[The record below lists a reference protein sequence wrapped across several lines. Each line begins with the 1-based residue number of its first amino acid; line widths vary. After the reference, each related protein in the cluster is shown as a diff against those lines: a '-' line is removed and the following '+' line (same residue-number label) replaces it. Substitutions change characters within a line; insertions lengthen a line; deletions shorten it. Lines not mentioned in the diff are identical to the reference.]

1 MSRNQVTSF
10 APASIGNVGPG
21 FDVFGVALKGLGDH
35 VVMTRT
41 PEPGVKIL
49 GIEGDLG
56 RLPLAADKNTA
67 GLAAKNVLD
76 ICRNKGDIFGVEL
89 ILKKGLP
96 INSGL
101 GSSGASAAAAA
112 RAVSKLTDVELF
124 DEELLAACVEA
135 EAGVAGYHADNVAPS
150 LLGGFVIV
158 ESYEPL
164 TTIRL
169 VPPVDI
175 PIGIIKP
182 EIEVAT
188 KEARD
193 LVPELITI
201 NSMIHNLARST
212 SMVAHLLRG
221 DVKAFGR
228 AIRDIIVEPARA
240 SLVPG
245 FFEAKQSLLDA
256 GALGCSLSGSGPS
269 LFYVTS
275 DRESLNSISKEAI
288 NAFSEQN
295 IKAHFISTGI
305 DITGSIEVINE

>member
-21 FDVFGVALKGLGDH
+21 FDVFGLALKGLGDH

-56 RLPLAADKNTA
+56 RLPLASDKNTA
-67 GLAAKNVLD
+67 GLAAKNVLE
-76 ICRNKGDIFGVEL
+76 ICRNKGDTFGVEL
-89 ILKKGLP
+89 DSKKGLP

-101 GSSGASAAAAA
+101 GSSGASAAAAKP
-112 RAVSKLTDVELF
+112 VSKLTDVELF

-158 ESYEPL
+158 EELSTFNDYSL
-164 TTIRL
+164 SAA
-169 VPPVDI
+169 VDI

-201 NSMIHNLARST
+201 NSMIHNLAKVYFYGGSFIER
-212 SMVAHLLRG
+212 RC
-221 DVKAFGR
+221 K
-228 AIRDIIVEPARA
+228 IIWQGYSRYY
-240 SLVPG
+240 
-245 FFEAKQSLLDA
+245 
-256 GALGCSLSGSGPS
+256 C
-269 LFYVTS
+269 
-275 DRESLNSISKEAI
+275 
-288 NAFSEQN
+288 
-295 IKAHFISTGI
+295 
-305 DITGSIEVINE
+305 

>member
-21 FDVFGVALKGLGDH
+21 FDVFGLALKGLGDH
-35 VVMTRT
+35 VIMTRT

-56 RLPLAADKNTA
+56 RLPLASDKNTA
-67 GLAAKNVLD
+67 GLAAKNVLE
-76 ICRNKGDIFGVEL
+76 ICRNKGDTFGVEL

-158 ESYEPL
+158 ESYQPL

-221 DVKAFGR
+221 DVKSFGR

-245 FFEAKQSLLDA
+245 FLKLSKGLLDA
-256 GALGCSLSGSGPS
+256 GAFGCSLSGSGPS
-269 LFYVTS
+269 LFYVAS
-275 DRESLNSISKEAI
+275 DRESLDSISKEAI

-295 IKAHFISTGI
+295 INAHFISTGI
-305 DITGSIEVINE
+305 DVTGSIEVINE

>member
-21 FDVFGVALKGLGDH
+21 FDVFGLALKGLGDH

-41 PEPGVKIL
+41 PKPGVKIL

-56 RLPLAADKNTA
+56 RLPLASDKNTA
-67 GLAAKNVLD
+67 GLAAKNVLE

-112 RAVSKLTDVELF
+112 RAVSKLTDVELL

-221 DVKAFGR
+221 DIKSFGR
-228 AIRDIIVEPARA
+228 AIRDIVVEPARA

-245 FFEAKQSLLDA
+245 FFEAKQRLLDA
-256 GALGCSLSGSGPS
+256 GAFGCSLSGSGPS
-269 LFYVTS
+269 LFYVAS
-275 DRESLNSISKEAI
+275 DRESLDSISKEAI
-288 NAFSEQN
+288 DAFSEQN
-295 IKAHFISTGI
+295 INAHFISTGI
-305 DITGSIEVINE
+305 DVIGSIEVINE

>member
-221 DVKAFGR
+221 DVKSFGR

-245 FFEAKQSLLDA
+245 FFEAKQRLLDA
-256 GALGCSLSGSGPS
+256 GAFGCSLSGSGPS
-269 LFYVTS
+269 LFYVAS
-275 DRESLNSISKEAI
+275 DRESLDSISKEAI

-295 IKAHFISTGI
+295 INAHFISTGI
-305 DITGSIEVINE
+305 DVTGSIEVINE

>member
-1 MSRNQVTSF
+1 MARNHITSF

-21 FDVFGVALKGLGDH
+21 FDVFGVALQGLGDH

-41 PEPGVKIL
+41 SKPGVKIL
-49 GIEGDLG
+49 GIEGDSG
-56 RLPLAADKNTA
+56 RLPLEADKNTA
-67 GLAAKNVLD
+67 GLAAKNVLE
-76 ICRNKGDIFGVEL
+76 ICKQKGDSFGVEL
-89 ILKKGLP
+89 VLKKGLP

-112 RAVSKLTDVELF
+112 RAVSKLTDLELL
-124 DEELLAACVEA
+124 DDELLAACVEA

-158 ESYEPL
+158 ESYDPL
-164 TTIRL
+164 TTLRL
-169 VPPVDI
+169 LPPVDI

-182 EIEVAT
+182 DIEVAT
-188 KEARD
+188 REARD

-212 SMVAHLLRG
+212 SMVAHLLQG
-221 DVKAFGR
+221 DVVSFGK

-240 SLVPG
+240 TLVPG

-269 LFYVTS
+269 LFYVAA
-275 DRESLNSISKEAI
+275 DRESLHSISEVAI
-288 NAFSEQN
+288 NVFKEQN
-295 IKAHFISTGI
+295 IKADFISSGI
-305 DITGSIEVINE
+305 DTTGSIEVIDE

>member
-21 FDVFGVALKGLGDH
+21 FDVFGLALKGLGDH

-56 RLPLAADKNTA
+56 RLPLASDKNTA
-67 GLAAKNVLD
+67 GLAAKNVLE
-76 ICRNKGDIFGVEL
+76 ICRNKGDTFGVEL

-158 ESYEPL
+158 ESYQPL

-193 LVPELITI
+193 FVPELITI

-221 DVKAFGR
+221 DVKSFGR

-245 FFEAKQSLLDA
+245 FFEAKQRLLDA
-256 GALGCSLSGSGPS
+256 GAFGCSLSGSGPS
-269 LFYVTS
+269 LFYVAS
-275 DRESLNSISKEAI
+275 DRESLDSISKEAI

-295 IKAHFISTGI
+295 INAHFISTGI
-305 DITGSIEVINE
+305 DVTGSIEVINE

>member
-21 FDVFGVALKGLGDH
+21 FDVFGLALKGLGDH

-56 RLPLAADKNTA
+56 RLPLASDKNTA
-67 GLAAKNVLD
+67 GLAAKNVLE
-76 ICRNKGDIFGVEL
+76 ICRNKGDTFGVEL

-158 ESYEPL
+158 ESYQPL

-221 DVKAFGR
+221 DVKSFGR

-245 FFEAKQSLLDA
+245 FFEAKQRLLDA
-256 GALGCSLSGSGPS
+256 GAFGCSLSGSGPS
-269 LFYVTS
+269 LFYVAS
-275 DRESLNSISKEAI
+275 DRESLDSISKEAI

-295 IKAHFISTGI
+295 INAHFISTGI
-305 DITGSIEVINE
+305 DVTGSIEVINE